1 MNTLLSRLAAATV
14 GIAMLSSCDYPA
26 LYNVSSQDEDPLETV
41 AEDFASALYN
51 WQYEK
56 ALQMATPES
65 AKWLQMAASQITEDD
80 INYFNEQEESVDIE
94 LNSIDQLSDTSAVAE
109 YQLGNMVVKDLLAT
123 SPRLVSD
130 TTTHINLVKR
140 HGKWF
145 ADMTR

>member
-1 MNTLLSRLAAATV
+1 
-14 GIAMLSSCDYPA
+14 
-26 LYNVSSQDEDPLETV
+26 
-41 AEDFASALYN
+41 
-51 WQYEK
+51 
-56 ALQMATPES
+56 MATPES

>member
-1 MNTLLSRLAAATV
+1 MKDLYVIIYRQEDKPEELYSTEDLKK
-14 GIAMLSSCDYPA
+14 AMYVQQA
-26 LYNVSSQDEDPLETV
+26 LISYGEVTTDNLK
-41 AEDFASALYN
+41 
-51 WQYEK
+51 K
-56 ALQMATPES
+56 ARDS
-65 AKWLQMAASQITEDD
+65 ITEDD